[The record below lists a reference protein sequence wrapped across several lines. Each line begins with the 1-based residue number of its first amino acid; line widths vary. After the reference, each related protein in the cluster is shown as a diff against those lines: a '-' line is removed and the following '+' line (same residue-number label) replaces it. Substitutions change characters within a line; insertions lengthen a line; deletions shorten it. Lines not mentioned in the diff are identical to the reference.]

1 MLTPHGH
8 VAGPRG
14 GLFECAGILFRG
26 SLRGR
31 ANLASH
37 WAAPRRWRGAW
48 LAGGSSAGSAAQRS
62 RRVCQTA
69 GAQGAQRFGEP
80 LLPRCPVVGFDDAD
94 DYVFS
99 RSLQYAE
106 YLRVRS
112 TRIVIE

>member
-69 GAQGAQRFGEP
+69 GAQGAQGAAQPEAEAGKKDDSN
-80 LLPRCPVVGFDDAD
+80 VVDAEFTEVKD
-94 DYVFS
+94 KK
-99 RSLQYAE
+99 AG
-106 YLRVRS
+106 
-112 TRIVIE
+112 